1 MTFRSRVLTV
11 YCQAAHGVQCIR
23 YPDDRVST
31 NRLPWPGRLPGI
43 SVVSQEQSA
52 STRGFTVNTAPPPG
66 PSPQSVGPIS
76 LDRLLADQPP
86 VLDVGANLDQ
96 VREGRRVVFLDDDP
110 TGTQTIA
117 DLPVL
122 TSWTVADLQW
132 ALQQPTAGFFVLTN
146 TRSLSETDAAERNR
160 QVVDALHQAA
170 TLEKVSYVIASRSDS
185 TLRGYFPLETD
196 ILAEELAR
204 RGTVID
210 GVIICPS
217 YVEPGRLT
225 VDSVHWA
232 RTAEGMIPVSHSEFA
247 KDASFGYRN
256 SDLRDWVEEKTSG
269 GIPRDQV
276 ATITLTD
283 IRAGGPDRVLQ
294 ILAGL
299 RNGQPVVVDTA
310 ADADQ
315 QVVVL
320 ALLRAEAAGQ
330 NFIYRIGPSFV
341 RARTGQT
348 ATPPADARR
357 LQEILSAQTDAED
370 ARTATKHGLIA
381 VGSHVGLTTRQL
393 GQLRTQGKIIELELD
408 VPTLLDDAAR
418 NEHVDNIAGQAAS
431 LLRQNEADSDV
442 VIRTSRN
449 LITGDDAVHS
459 LVIARTVSGALV
471 GTVREIVSQIRPAFV
486 LAKGGITSSDT
497 ATEGLGIRRAWCRG
511 TMLPGI
517 VSLWEPVAGLA
528 QGIPYIVFAGNVGD
542 DHALARVV
550 TTLRSM

>member
-1 MTFRSRVLTV
+1 MTTGS
-11 YCQAAHGVQCIR
+11 
-23 YPDDRVST
+23 
-31 NRLPWPGRLPGI
+31 
-43 SVVSQEQSA
+43 
-52 STRGFTVNTAPPPG
+52 PPA
-66 PSPQSVGPIS
+66 PSPQSVGAIT
-76 LDRLLADQPP
+76 LEQLLAEQPP
-86 VLDVGANLDQ
+86 VLDVGANLDE
-96 VREGRRVVFLDDDP
+96 VRKGRRLVALDDDP

-122 TSWTVADLQW
+122 TSWTVADVQW
-132 ALQQPTAGFFVLTN
+132 ALQQPTTGFFVLTN
-146 TRSLSETDAAERNR
+146 TRSLSEADAAERNR
-160 QVVDALHQAA
+160 QIVDALDQAA
-170 TLEKVSYVIASRSDS
+170 SLEQVSYVIASRSDS

-196 ILAEELAR
+196 VLAEELAA
-204 RGTVID
+204 RGTVVD

-256 SDLRDWVEEKTSG
+256 SDLRDWVEEKTAG
-269 GIPRDQV
+269 RIPREEV

-283 IRAGGPDRVLQ
+283 IRVGGPERVYE
-294 ILAGL
+294 ILADL

-310 ADADQ
+310 EDADQ

-320 ALLRAEAAGQ
+320 ALLRAEAAGK

-341 RARTGQT
+341 RARTGQR
-348 ATPPADARR
+348 ATPPADPDRLREIFARR
-357 LQEILSAQTDAED
+357 PTDSDETRPA
-370 ARTATKHGLIA
+370 TAHGLIA

-393 GQLRTQGKIIELELD
+393 DRLRDRGKIIEVELD
-408 VPTLLDDAAR
+408 VPTLLEDSAR
-418 NEHVDNIAGQAAS
+418 DRHVTDVARQAAKM
-431 LLRQNEADSDV
+431 LRNNDADSDI
-442 VIRTSRN
+442 VIRTSRT
-449 LITGDDAVHS
+449 LVTGNDAVSS
-459 LVIARTVSGALV
+459 LVIARTVSAALV
-471 GTVREIVSQIRPAFV
+471 GTVREIVSQVRPAFV

-517 VSLWEPVAGLA
+517 ISLWEPVTGPA

-542 DHALARVV
+542 DDALAAVID
-550 TTLRSM
+550 TLRSV

>member
-1 MTFRSRVLTV
+1 VTTGS
-11 YCQAAHGVQCIR
+11 
-23 YPDDRVST
+23 
-31 NRLPWPGRLPGI
+31 
-43 SVVSQEQSA
+43 
-52 STRGFTVNTAPPPG
+52 PPA
-66 PSPQSVGPIS
+66 PSPQSVGAIT
-76 LDRLLADQPP
+76 LEQLLAEQPP
-86 VLDVGANLDQ
+86 VLDVDANLDE
-96 VREGRRVVFLDDDP
+96 VRKGRRLVALDDDP

-122 TSWTVADLQW
+122 TSWTVADVQW
-132 ALQQPTAGFFVLTN
+132 ALQQPTTGFFVLTN
-146 TRSLSETDAAERNR
+146 TRSLSEADAAERNR
-160 QVVDALHQAA
+160 QIVDALDQAA
-170 TLEKVSYVIASRSDS
+170 SLEQVSYVIASRSDS

-196 ILAEELAR
+196 VLAEELAA
-204 RGTVID
+204 RGTVVD

-256 SDLRDWVEEKTSG
+256 SDLRDWVEEKTAG
-269 GIPRDQV
+269 RIPREEV

-283 IRAGGPDRVLQ
+283 IRVGGPERVYE
-294 ILAGL
+294 ILADL

-310 ADADQ
+310 EDADQ

-320 ALLRAEAAGQ
+320 ALLRAEAAGK

-341 RARTGQT
+341 RARTGQR
-348 ATPPADARR
+348 ATPPAGPDRLREIFARR
-357 LQEILSAQTDAED
+357 PTDSDETRPA
-370 ARTATKHGLIA
+370 TAHGLIA

-393 GQLRTQGKIIELELD
+393 DRLRDRGKIIEVELD
-408 VPTLLDDAAR
+408 VPTLLEDSARDRHVTDVARQAAR
-418 NEHVDNIAGQAAS
+418 T
-431 LLRQNEADSDV
+431 LRNNDADSDI
-442 VIRTSRN
+442 VIRTSRT
-449 LITGDDAVHS
+449 LVTGNDAVSS
-459 LVIARTVSGALV
+459 LVIARTVSAALV
-471 GTVREIVSQIRPAFV
+471 GTVREIVSQVRPAFV

-517 VSLWEPVAGLA
+517 ISLWEPVTGPA

-542 DHALARVV
+542 DDALAAVID
-550 TTLRSM
+550 TLRSV

>member
-1 MTFRSRVLTV
+1 MTTGS
-11 YCQAAHGVQCIR
+11 
-23 YPDDRVST
+23 
-31 NRLPWPGRLPGI
+31 
-43 SVVSQEQSA
+43 
-52 STRGFTVNTAPPPG
+52 PPA
-66 PSPQSVGPIS
+66 PSPQSVGAIT
-76 LDRLLADQPP
+76 LEQLLAEQPP
-86 VLDVGANLDQ
+86 VLDVGANLDE
-96 VREGRRVVFLDDDP
+96 VRKGRRLVALDDDP

-122 TSWTVADLQW
+122 TSWTVADVQW
-132 ALQQPTAGFFVLTN
+132 ALQQPTTGFFVLTN
-146 TRSLSETDAAERNR
+146 TRSLSEADAAERNR
-160 QVVDALHQAA
+160 QIVDALDQAA
-170 TLEKVSYVIASRSDS
+170 SLEQVSYVIASRSDS

-196 ILAEELAR
+196 VLAEELAA
-204 RGTVID
+204 RGTVVD

-256 SDLRDWVEEKTSG
+256 SDLRDWVEEKTAG
-269 GIPRDQV
+269 RIPREEV

-283 IRAGGPDRVLQ
+283 IRVGGPERVYE
-294 ILAGL
+294 ILADL

-310 ADADQ
+310 KDADQ

-320 ALLRAEAAGQ
+320 ALLRAEAAGK

-341 RARTGQT
+341 RARTGQR
-348 ATPPADARR
+348 ATPPADPDRLREIFARR
-357 LQEILSAQTDAED
+357 PTDSDETRPA
-370 ARTATKHGLIA
+370 TAHGLIA

-393 GQLRTQGKIIELELD
+393 DRLRDRGKIIEVELD
-408 VPTLLDDAAR
+408 VPTLLEDSARDRHVTDVARQAAR
-418 NEHVDNIAGQAAS
+418 T
-431 LLRQNEADSDV
+431 LRNNDADSDI
-442 VIRTSRN
+442 VIRTSRT
-449 LITGDDAVHS
+449 LVTGNDAVSS
-459 LVIARTVSGALV
+459 LVIARTVSAALV
-471 GTVREIVSQIRPAFV
+471 GTVREIVSQVRPAFV

-517 VSLWEPVAGLA
+517 ISLWEPVTGPA

-542 DHALARVV
+542 DDALAAVID
-550 TTLRSM
+550 TLRSV

>member
-1 MTFRSRVLTV
+1 VTTGS
-11 YCQAAHGVQCIR
+11 
-23 YPDDRVST
+23 
-31 NRLPWPGRLPGI
+31 
-43 SVVSQEQSA
+43 
-52 STRGFTVNTAPPPG
+52 PPA
-66 PSPQSVGPIS
+66 PSPQSVGAIT
-76 LDRLLADQPP
+76 LEQLLAEQPP
-86 VLDVGANLDQ
+86 VLDVGANLDE
-96 VREGRRVVFLDDDP
+96 VRKGRRLVALDDDP

-122 TSWTVADLQW
+122 TSWTVADVQW
-132 ALQQPTAGFFVLTN
+132 ALQQPTTGFFVLTN
-146 TRSLSETDAAERNR
+146 TRSLSEADAAERNR
-160 QVVDALHQAA
+160 QIVDALDQAA
-170 TLEKVSYVIASRSDS
+170 SLEQVSYVIASRSDS

-196 ILAEELAR
+196 VLAEELAA
-204 RGTVID
+204 RGTVVD

-256 SDLRDWVEEKTSG
+256 SDLRDWVEEKTAG
-269 GIPRDQV
+269 RIPREEV

-283 IRAGGPDRVLQ
+283 IRVGGPERVYE
-294 ILAGL
+294 ILADL

-310 ADADQ
+310 EDADQ

-320 ALLRAEAAGQ
+320 ALLRAEAAGK

-341 RARTGQT
+341 RARTGQR
-348 ATPPADARR
+348 ATPPADPDRLREIFARR
-357 LQEILSAQTDAED
+357 PTDSDETRPA
-370 ARTATKHGLIA
+370 TAHGLIA

-393 GQLRTQGKIIELELD
+393 DRLRDRGKIIEVELD
-408 VPTLLDDAAR
+408 VPTLLEDSARDRHVTDVARQAAR
-418 NEHVDNIAGQAAS
+418 T
-431 LLRQNEADSDV
+431 LRNNDADSDI
-442 VIRTSRN
+442 VIRTSRT
-449 LITGDDAVHS
+449 LVTGNDAVSS
-459 LVIARTVSGALV
+459 LVIARTVSAALV
-471 GTVREIVSQIRPAFV
+471 GTVREIVSQVRPAFV

-517 VSLWEPVAGLA
+517 ISLWEPVTGPA

-542 DHALARVV
+542 DDALAAVID
-550 TTLRSM
+550 TLRSV

>member
-1 MTFRSRVLTV
+1 MTTGS
-11 YCQAAHGVQCIR
+11 
-23 YPDDRVST
+23 
-31 NRLPWPGRLPGI
+31 
-43 SVVSQEQSA
+43 
-52 STRGFTVNTAPPPG
+52 PPA
-66 PSPQSVGPIS
+66 PSPQSVGAIT
-76 LDRLLADQPP
+76 LEQLLAEQPP
-86 VLDVGANLDQ
+86 VLDVGANLDE
-96 VREGRRVVFLDDDP
+96 VRKGRRLVALDDDP

-122 TSWTVADLQW
+122 TSWTVADVQW
-132 ALQQPTAGFFVLTN
+132 ALQQPTTGFFVLTN
-146 TRSLSETDAAERNR
+146 TRSLSEADAAERNR
-160 QVVDALHQAA
+160 QIVDALDQAA
-170 TLEKVSYVIASRSDS
+170 SLEQVSYVIASRSDS

-196 ILAEELAR
+196 VLAEELAA
-204 RGTVID
+204 RGTVVD

-256 SDLRDWVEEKTSG
+256 SDLRDWVEEKTAG
-269 GIPRDQV
+269 RIPREEV

-283 IRAGGPDRVLQ
+283 IRVGGPERVYE
-294 ILAGL
+294 ILADL

-310 ADADQ
+310 EDADQ

-320 ALLRAEAAGQ
+320 ALLRAEAAGK

-341 RARTGQT
+341 RARTGQR
-348 ATPPADARR
+348 ATPPADPDRLREIFARR
-357 LQEILSAQTDAED
+357 PTDSDETRPA
-370 ARTATKHGLIA
+370 TAHGLIA

-393 GQLRTQGKIIELELD
+393 DRLRDRGKIIEVELD
-408 VPTLLDDAAR
+408 VPTLLEDSARDRHVTNVARQAAR
-418 NEHVDNIAGQAAS
+418 T
-431 LLRQNEADSDV
+431 LRNNDADSDI
-442 VIRTSRN
+442 VIRTSRT
-449 LITGDDAVHS
+449 LVTGNDAVSS
-459 LVIARTVSGALV
+459 LVIARTVSAALV
-471 GTVREIVSQIRPAFV
+471 GTVREIVSQVRPAFV

-517 VSLWEPVAGLA
+517 ISLWEPVTGPA

-542 DHALARVV
+542 DDALAAVID
-550 TTLRSM
+550 TLRSV